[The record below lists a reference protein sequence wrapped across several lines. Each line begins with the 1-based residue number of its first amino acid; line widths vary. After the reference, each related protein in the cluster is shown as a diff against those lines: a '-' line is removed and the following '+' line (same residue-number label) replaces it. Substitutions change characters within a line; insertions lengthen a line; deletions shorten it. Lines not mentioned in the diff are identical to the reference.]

1 MPIIYDEALDTPLV
15 FDGQRQFGGGEDS
28 NTQARILSD
37 GQCTSLVNME
47 LDVTGVAH
55 TRLGLVLAPSTGAAT
70 YVSGLASYRNT
81 STTQLVTFVGGN
93 LKYMSVWAT
102 GFVTG
107 ASACYTSGN
116 RVHTTN
122 IADRL
127 YFVDGSSSGQLKYWD
142 GSAVASVP
150 TSGGAGVD
158 TAPAGINKLIST
170 RGRMFAVTAS
180 NPDTL
185 IVGDFLSPNF
195 NTTTNSIRIGG
206 DSSPI
211 TAIIEWTGDRI
222 AIFKESRVFVISG
235 ITQTSA
241 TSFTVETVEN
251 ANGALGQSAVIRVG
265 SDVVFVSRDGVRLLS
280 RTLQGTEQ
288 AVSLPISIPIDGKFG
303 QIDITQPDEISMLF
317 HENTVILT
325 GKTTTGGLITIA
337 YDTNNKCWAGEW
349 SGRFYPYSGIQATNG
364 ITLPAGVASTALFT
378 GLVIG
383 DRSGR
388 IYLWRRGHNFGSSN
402 ALTYADDGT
411 STSDALIPI
420 PSSVATKGLTFAE
433 AGSRKLG
440 NKSEIEFYNSEA
452 TATIEYMMDNNTWE
466 TLSTLSTAIA
476 PLLLPFTLPQYLDG
490 FPAIQTHGDTLIDKP
505 NFREIIFRIS
515 STSGY
520 LAVRGVSASAFLQP
534 YLVT

>member
-28 NTQARILSD
+28 NTQARILGES
-37 GQCTSLVNME
+37 QCTSLVNME

-55 TRLGLVLAPSTGAAT
+55 TRLGLVLAPSTGVAT
-70 YVSGLASYRNT
+70 HVSGLASYRNT

-116 RVHTTN
+116 RVYSTN
-122 IADRL
+122 VADRL

-142 GSAVASVP
+142 GSAVASVA
-150 TSGGAGVD
+150 TSGAIS
-158 TAPAGINKLIST
+158 APVGINKLIST

-185 IVGDFLSPNF
+185 IVGDFLSANF
-195 NTTTNSIRIGG
+195 DTIINAIRVGG

-211 TAIIEWTGDRI
+211 TAIVEWTGDRI
-222 AIFKESRVFVISG
+222 AVFKESRVFVISG

-241 TSFTVETVEN
+241 TAFTIETVEN

-265 SDVVFVSRDGVRLLS
+265 SDVVFASRDGIRLLS

-288 AVSLPISIPIDGKFG
+288 AVSLPISIPIDGKFD

-317 HENTVILT
+317 HENTVVLS
-325 GKTTTGGLITIA
+325 GKTTTGGTITIA

-349 SGRFYPYSGIQATNG
+349 SGRFYPYSGTQATNG

-388 IYLWRRGHNFGSSN
+388 IYLWRRGHNFGSVSS
-402 ALTYADDGT
+402 LTYADDGT
-411 STSDALIPI
+411 VTSDALIPI
-420 PSSVATKGLTFAE
+420 PSSVATRGLSFAE

-440 NKSEIEFYNSEA
+440 NKGEVEFYNSEA
-452 TATIEYMMDNNTWE
+452 TASVEYMMDNGVFE
-466 TLSTLSTAIA
+466 PLSTFSTATA

-490 FPAIQTHGDTLIDKP
+490 FPAIQTHGDTLIDQP
-505 NFREIIFRIS
+505 YFREIIFRIS